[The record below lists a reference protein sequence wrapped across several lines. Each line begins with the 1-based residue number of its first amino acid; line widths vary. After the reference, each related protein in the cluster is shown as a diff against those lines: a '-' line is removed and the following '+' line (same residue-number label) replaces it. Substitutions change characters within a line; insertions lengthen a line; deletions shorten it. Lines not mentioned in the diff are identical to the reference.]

1 MKVTKKRSK
10 GCLKAIPRFV
20 EPATNRR
27 TDVSKNKPIQR
38 GSTLSGNAIRL
49 KTEKAIFSP

>member
-1 MKVTKKRSK
+1 MTHSP
-10 GCLKAIPRFV
+10 LIYWNPKAFLRFV

-38 GSTLSGNAIRL
+38 GSTLSGNAL
-49 KTEKAIFSP
+49 KCQLGNDKRV